1 MNVIRYEPFS
11 LVDQVFNG
19 LLSERGLAA
28 GAPVAAWTPRVDVKE
43 EENRF
48 VIHADVP
55 GVDPKDIEITLEDGV
70 LTLKGERK
78 SETQSEQDG
87 WTRVERVAGS
97 FSRRF
102 TLPETVD
109 AEGVAAKGEHGVL
122 EIVIPKQAKLQP
134 KRITVKAA

>member
-19 LLSERGLAA
+19 LLNERGLGA
-28 GAPVAAWTPRVDVKE
+28 GTPMAAWTPRVDVKE

-70 LTLKGERK
+70 LTLKGEREG
-78 SETQSEQDG
+78 ETRSEQDG

>member
-19 LLSERGLAA
+19 LLSERALGA

-78 SETQSEQDG
+78 SETQSEKDG

>member
-19 LLSERGLAA
+19 LLSERGLASD
-28 GAPVAAWTPRVDVKE
+28 APVAAWTPRVDVKE
-43 EENRF
+43 EATRF
-48 VIHADVP
+48 VIHADIP
-55 GVDPKDIEITLEDGV
+55 GVDPKDIEITLEEGV

-78 SETQSEQDG
+78 SEARSEQDG

-109 AEGVAAKGEHGVL
+109 ADGVVAKGEHGVL
-122 EIVIPKQAKLQP
+122 EIVIPKQAKVQP
-134 KRITVKAA
+134 RKIQVRVN

>member
-19 LLSERGLAA
+19 LLSERGLGA
-28 GAPVAAWTPRVDVKE
+28 GTPVAAWTPRVDVKE

-78 SETQSEQDG
+78 GESRSEQDG